1 MRDAMRMQY
10 KETSDEAQREQARRW
25 LKDNDREWL
34 EDEDYETNLPLGA
47 WRFRYLMASGEDKAE
62 ARAWLAENDAAWLAD
77 NEK

>member
-34 EDEDYETNLPLGA
+34 EDEEYETNLPLGA
-47 WRFRYLMASGEDKAE
+47 WRVRYQMASGVDKED
-62 ARAWLAENDAAWLAD
+62 ARRWLAENDAEWLAD
-77 NEK
+77 QKQ